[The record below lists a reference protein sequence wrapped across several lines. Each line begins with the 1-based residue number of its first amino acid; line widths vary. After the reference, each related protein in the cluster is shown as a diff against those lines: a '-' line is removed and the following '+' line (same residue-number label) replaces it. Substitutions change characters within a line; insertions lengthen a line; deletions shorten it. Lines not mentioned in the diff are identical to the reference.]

1 MNDKMNSKL
10 FDFKILLVYVS
21 LILMILFWGLSFIV
35 VHIAVEYIPPLSI
48 ALYRLLVA
56 SISFFIIDIYLKLS
70 KKRKRTRF
78 QINEMNSKP
87 SLNFWILILLASFSG
102 ISLYLFFLYS
112 AVELIGPSIPALY
125 DCLVSPVIIA
135 VFSLIFFREKV
146 NKLKILGFV
155 ITSIGS
161 YFLITGG
168 DITKFTPE
176 SPVFLGYIFILLTP
190 LLWATYSTVIK
201 KLEKSHESQSDFKIL
216 KFITY
221 FGCLELFIFVVISNQ
236 LYIFLTNFL
245 NIVVLLCGVYLGLIC
260 FVFGYYT
267 WNYSQKK
274 LQSSKVASFLYI
286 GPFITLI
293 FSFIFQRTETIF
305 LLNIVGAI
313 IVLIG
318 VVIIN
323 YK

>member
-1 MNDKMNSKL
+1 MKND
-10 FDFKILLVYVS
+10 
-21 LILMILFWGLSFIV
+21 
-35 VHIAVEYIPPLSI
+35 
-48 ALYRLLVA
+48 
-56 SISFFIIDIYLKLS
+56 IDAT
-70 KKRKRTRF
+70 KRRYNAIDKGG
-78 QINEMNSKP
+78 M
-87 SLNFWILILLASFSG
+87 
-102 ISLYLFFLYS
+102 
-112 AVELIGPSIPALY
+112 
-125 DCLVSPVIIA
+125 
-135 VFSLIFFREKV
+135 
-146 NKLKILGFV
+146 
-155 ITSIGS
+155 

-190 LLWATYSTVIK
+190 LLWANYSTVIK

-323 YK
+323 YKWYLKCPYSKILILNRERNFLSLNI

>member
-1 MNDKMNSKL
+1 MKSTQFN
-10 FDFKILLVYVS
+10 FKVIFVYFL
-21 LILMILFWGLSFIV
+21 LILMITFWGLSFII
-35 VHIAVEYIPPLSI
+35 VHIAVEYIPPLSV
-48 ALYRLLVA
+48 ALYRLTVA
-56 SISFFIIDIYLKLS
+56 SISFLIIDVYLKFR
-70 KKRKRTRF
+70 KKKALNTDV
-78 QINEMNSKP
+78 MNP
-87 SLNFWILILLASFSG
+87 TPTMNFWILILLASFSG

-112 AVELIGPSIPALY
+112 AVEIIGPSIPALS

-135 VFSLIFFREKV
+135 IFSLIFFREKL
-146 NKLKILGFV
+146 NKKKIIGF
-155 ITSIGS
+155 ILASIGS

-168 DITKFTPE
+168 DIKKFTPE
-176 SPVFLGYIFILLTP
+176 SPSFLGYIFILLTP

-201 KLEKSHESQSDFKIL
+201 KLEKSYESQSDFRIL

-221 FGCLELFIFVVISNQ
+221 LGCLELFIFVVISNQ
-236 LYIFLTNFL
+236 LHIFLNNFL
-245 NIVVLLCGVYLGLIC
+245 NIVLILCGVYLGLIC

-286 GPFITLI
+286 EPFITLF
-293 FSFIFQRTETIF
+293 FSFIFQRIETIL
-305 LLNIVGAI
+305 LLNIIGAI

>member
-1 MNDKMNSKL
+1 MKSTQFN
-10 FDFKILLVYVS
+10 FKVIFVYFL
-21 LILMILFWGLSFIV
+21 LILMITFWGLSFII
-35 VHIAVEYIPPLSI
+35 VHIAVEYIPPLSV
-48 ALYRLLVA
+48 ALYRLTVA
-56 SISFFIIDIYLKLS
+56 SISFLIIDVYLKFR
-70 KKRKRTRF
+70 KKKALNTDV
-78 QINEMNSKP
+78 MNPKP
-87 SLNFWILILLASFSG
+87 TMNFWILILLASFSG

-112 AVELIGPSIPALY
+112 AVEIIGPSIPALS

-135 VFSLIFFREKV
+135 IFSLIFFREKL
-146 NKLKILGFV
+146 NKKKIIGF
-155 ITSIGS
+155 ILASIGS

-168 DITKFTPE
+168 DIKKFTPE
-176 SPVFLGYIFILLTP
+176 SPSFLGYIFILLTP

-201 KLEKSHESQSDFKIL
+201 KLEKSYESQSDFRIL

-221 FGCLELFIFVVISNQ
+221 LGCLELFIFVVISNQ
-236 LYIFLTNFL
+236 LHIFLNNFL
-245 NIVVLLCGVYLGLIC
+245 NIVLILCGVYLGLIC

-286 GPFITLI
+286 EPFITLF
-293 FSFIFQRTETIF
+293 FSFIFQRTETIL
-305 LLNIVGAI
+305 LLNIIGAI

>member
-1 MNDKMNSKL
+1 MNPNS
-10 FDFKILLVYVS
+10 FNFKVIFVYVL
-21 LILMILFWGLSFIV
+21 LILMITFWGISFII
-35 VHIAVEYIPPLSI
+35 VHIAVEYIPPLSV
-48 ALYRLLVA
+48 ALYRLFVA
-56 SISFFIIDIYLKLS
+56 SLSFLILDIYLKLR
-70 KKRKRTRF
+70 KKCKIP
-78 QINEMNSKP
+78 QIQVQEIDSMP
-87 SLNFWILILLASFSG
+87 SLNFWILIVLASFSG

-135 VFSLIFFREKV
+135 VFSLIFFQEKL
-146 NKLKILGFV
+146 NKLKIVGFLLASV
-155 ITSIGS
+155 GS

-168 DITKFTPE
+168 DISKFTPA
-176 SPVFLGYIFILLTP
+176 SPSFIGYVFILLTP
-190 LLWATYSTVIK
+190 ILWATYSTIIK
-201 KLEKSHESQSDFKIL
+201 HLEKFHDIQSDFKIL
-216 KFITY
+216 KYICY
-221 FGCLELFIFVVISNQ
+221 LGCLELFIFVVISNQ
-236 LYIFLTNFL
+236 LYIFLINFL
-245 NIVVLLCGVYLGLIC
+245 NIILLLCGIYLGLIC

-286 GPFITLI
+286 EPFITLI
-293 FSFIFQRTETIF
+293 FSFLFQRTETIL
-305 LLNIVGAI
+305 LLNIIGAI

>member
-1 MNDKMNSKL
+1 MKSTQFN
-10 FDFKILLVYVS
+10 FKVIFVYFL
-21 LILMILFWGLSFIV
+21 LILMITFWGLSFII
-35 VHIAVEYIPPLSI
+35 VHIAVEYIPPLSV
-48 ALYRLLVA
+48 ALYRLTVA
-56 SISFFIIDIYLKLS
+56 SISFLIIDVYLKFR
-70 KKRKRTRF
+70 KKKTL
-78 QINEMNSKP
+78 NTDVMNP
-87 SLNFWILILLASFSG
+87 TPTMNFWILILLASFSG

-112 AVELIGPSIPALY
+112 AVEIIGPSIPALY

-135 VFSLIFFREKV
+135 IFSLIFFREKL
-146 NKLKILGFV
+146 NKLKIIGF
-155 ITSIGS
+155 ILASIGS

-168 DITKFTPE
+168 DIKKFTPE
-176 SPVFLGYIFILLTP
+176 SPSFLGYIFILLTP

-201 KLEKSHESQSDFKIL
+201 KLEKSYESQSDFRIL

-221 FGCLELFIFVVISNQ
+221 LGCLELFIFVVISNQ
-236 LYIFLTNFL
+236 LHIFLNNFL
-245 NIVVLLCGVYLGLIC
+245 NIVLILCGVYLGLIC

-286 GPFITLI
+286 EPFLTLF
-293 FSFIFQRTETIF
+293 FSFIFQRTETIL
-305 LLNIVGAI
+305 LLNIIGAI

>member
-1 MNDKMNSKL
+1 MKSTQFN
-10 FDFKILLVYVS
+10 FKVIFVYFL
-21 LILMILFWGLSFIV
+21 LILMITFWGLSFII
-35 VHIAVEYIPPLSI
+35 VHIAVEYIPPLSV
-48 ALYRLLVA
+48 ALYRLTVA
-56 SISFFIIDIYLKLS
+56 SISFLIIDVYLKFR
-70 KKRKRTRF
+70 KKKALNTDV
-78 QINEMNSKP
+78 MNPKP
-87 SLNFWILILLASFSG
+87 TMNFWILILLASFSG

-112 AVELIGPSIPALY
+112 AVEIIGPSIPALS

-135 VFSLIFFREKV
+135 IFSLIFFREKL
-146 NKLKILGFV
+146 NKLKIIGF
-155 ITSIGS
+155 ILASIGS

-168 DITKFTPE
+168 DIKKFTPE
-176 SPVFLGYIFILLTP
+176 SPSFLGYIFILLTP

-201 KLEKSHESQSDFKIL
+201 KLEKSYESQSDFRIL

-221 FGCLELFIFVVISNQ
+221 LGCLELFIFVVISNQ
-236 LYIFLTNFL
+236 LHIFLNNFL
-245 NIVVLLCGVYLGLIC
+245 NIVLILCGVYLGLIC

-286 GPFITLI
+286 EPFITLF
-293 FSFIFQRTETIF
+293 FSFIFQRTETIL
-305 LLNIVGAI
+305 LLNIIGAI

>member
-1 MNDKMNSKL
+1 MKSTQFN
-10 FDFKILLVYVS
+10 FKVIFVYFL
-21 LILMILFWGLSFIV
+21 LILMIIFWGLSFII
-35 VHIAVEYIPPLSI
+35 VHIAVEYIPPLSV
-48 ALYRLLVA
+48 ALYRLTVA
-56 SISFFIIDIYLKLS
+56 SISFLIIDVYLKFR
-70 KKRKRTRF
+70 KKKVLNTDV
-78 QINEMNSKP
+78 MNPTP
-87 SLNFWILILLASFSG
+87 SMNFWILILLASFSG

-112 AVELIGPSIPALY
+112 AVEIIGPSIPALS

-135 VFSLIFFREKV
+135 IFSLIFFREKL
-146 NKLKILGFV
+146 NKLKIIGF
-155 ITSIGS
+155 ILASIGS

-168 DITKFTPE
+168 DIKKFTPE
-176 SPVFLGYIFILLTP
+176 SPSFLGYIFILLTP

-201 KLEKSHESQSDFKIL
+201 KLEKSYESQSDFRIL

-221 FGCLELFIFVVISNQ
+221 LGCLELFIFVVISNQ
-236 LYIFLTNFL
+236 LLIFLNNFL
-245 NIVVLLCGVYLGLIC
+245 NIVLILCGVYLGLIC

-286 GPFITLI
+286 EPFLTLF
-293 FSFIFQRTETIF
+293 FSFIFQRTETIL
-305 LLNIVGAI
+305 LLNIIGAI